1 VKMHGTCC
9 ILSMYSAS
17 KRCLPRGSKIIVT
30 SRSDQMKKLGTTG
43 AVTLKYL
50 SDDAYWYFFKT
61 LTFGST
67 DPKMHPRL
75 AYLAM
80 EIARVMNRTFLSA
93 TIIACL
99 LRNNFEIHFW
109 RKILVFLRGLI
120 QKHVIKFG
128 KHPFDLVDQ
137 NKIIVRHRRMA
148 VPSEYFAVYRLRECS
163 SEEEVPKIK
172 DQDMLHRT
180 VKCSGELELL
190 LWKSRLLPYY
200 SYVYTCEVQEQK
212 SATTKRKRSRKNAN
226 LC

>member
-1 VKMHGTCC
+1 MHGTCC

-67 DPKMHPRL
+67 DPEMHPRL

-109 RKILVFLRGLI
+109 RKVLVFLRGLI
-120 QKHVIKFG
+120 QKHVIRFG

-148 VPSEYFAVYRLRECS
+148 VPCEYFAIYYHRERVAAVEIS
-163 SEEEVPKIK
+163 V
-172 DQDMLHRT
+172 T
-180 VKCSGELELL
+180 ALL
-190 LWKSRLLPYY
+190 
-200 SYVYTCEVQEQK
+200 
-212 SATTKRKRSRKNAN
+212 
-226 LC
+226 